1 MAIPEKQNRIILKE
15 FFETGD
21 RPTEAQFSTLI
32 DSGVN
37 QIADGVLITDQWV
50 GIGDEPT
57 IGTRL
62 TVHGAV
68 NVKDDNL
75 KVDGETQLVGPVTVD
90 SSVTPS
96 GGSLDVKGNV
106 TLDNGNDPK
115 IYTGNGPTLPHRHAQ
130 ITTSPEDPKLSG
142 LKAGS
147 LTVAE
152 SPDYANPPHKQMV
165 VEGTVGIGTPTP
177 NAAFKLHVV
186 DGPIVV
192 QNGPNNGSPYVGI
205 SNGQDSVTLQGLR
218 LYGTGSRGFNIH
230 ANQSIGIK
238 SLMGGNVGI
247 GTDVPN
253 HPVEIAGDTYFS
265 NGKVQVNPSYSPGV
279 DNDLATKKYVDDQD
293 SNANQSLNNRITTE
307 VNTLNSRID
316 GVNTNITNNYATKS
330 EVNAKITP
338 AEVDSKINA
347 ALPRGIIS
355 MWSGTEL
362 DVPTGWHLC
371 DGSNG
376 TPPLSDKFIMAAGSE
391 FNPGEVGG
399 AHTVTLTANQS
410 GLRGHSHGA
419 RIDADE
425 DSPRGSHMHRVI
437 NAAHEKAQAITF
449 EEGKSSGKAIG
460 SPVGPTPPGTPAV
473 TTLNDGKH
481 THTISVV
488 AAPSS
493 NATEE
498 HENKP
503 RFYTLAY
510 IMKL

>member
-21 RPTEAQFSTLI
+21 RPTEAQFSSLI

-75 KVDGETQLVGPVTVD
+75 KVDGETQLVGSVTVD

-106 TLDNGNDPK
+106 TLDNGNGPK

-147 LTVAE
+147 LTIAE
-152 SPDYANPPHKQMV
+152 SPDYANPLHKQMV

-230 ANQSIGIK
+230 ANQNIGIK

-293 SNANQSLNNRITTE
+293 SNANQSLNNRI
-307 VNTLNSRID
+307 D
-316 GVNTNITNNYATKS
+316 GVNTNITNNYDTR
-330 EVNAKITP
+330 T
-338 AEVDSKINA
+338 EVDNKIKGA
-347 ALPRGIIS
+347 VPRGIIS
-355 MWSGTEL
+355 MWSGTSA
-362 DVPTGWHLC
+362 PSGWSLC

-376 TPPLSDKFIMAAGSE
+376 TPDLRGQFIVSYDSRETDYATIGKGAGE
-391 FNPGEVGG
+391 
-399 AHTVTLTANQS
+399 ATVTLTENQMPNHNHTTQPHAHDINDPGHNHLSDARFNLVLRRTGHNTTDTTDSIS
-410 GLRGHSHGA
+410 G
-419 RIDADE
+419 DTE
-425 DSPRGSHMHRVI
+425 PTI
-437 NAAHEKAQAITF
+437 NEAAPIVSRKTLITIKEKTVTVNSAGRSEAHENR
-449 EEGKSSGKAIG
+449 
-460 SPVGPTPPGTPAV
+460 PP
-473 TTLNDGKH
+473 
-481 THTISVV
+481 
-488 AAPSS
+488 
-493 NATEE
+493 
-498 HENKP
+498 
-503 RFYTLAY
+503 FYVLAF